1 MAASVLLNPIRVFSD
16 FWQKRYLIG
25 QLVMRE
31 VLLKYKG
38 SYMGVGWSFLH
49 PLLLLATYALV
60 FGKTF
65 GGHWVQS
72 SSSGTPYTLFVFC
85 GLVVFNLFSEVT
97 SIAPRYIIG
106 YSSYVK
112 KIIFPSEILPVV
124 LFLSACIHA
133 CINLIILSL
142 SVLLFG
148 DFFWTALL
156 TPLILIPFLLF
167 VLGLSWFLAA
177 LGVFVRDLIH
187 LIPTLV
193 QITLFVSPIF
203 YPVNIVPGYF
213 HWFYEINPISSTME
227 NIRLVMLLGKH
238 PEWGTLA
245 VSYVIGF
252 SSLLMGYLFFSN
264 SKEEFADVI

>member
-1 MAASVLLNPIRVFSD
+1 MVASVLLNPIRVFSG

-31 VLLKYKG
+31 VLLKYRG

-49 PLLLLATYALV
+49 PLLLLATYTLV

-65 GGHWVQS
+65 GGQWVQS
-72 SSSGTPYTLFVFC
+72 DSSNIPYTLFVFC

-112 KIIFPSEILPVV
+112 KIIFPSEILPIV
-124 LFLSACIHA
+124 LFLSACIHS
-133 CINLIILSL
+133 CINLVILSL
-142 SVLLFG
+142 SILFFG
-148 DFFWTALL
+148 GFYWTALL

-167 VLGLSWFLAA
+167 VLGISWFLAA

-203 YPVNIVPGYF
+203 YPVNIVPGYL
-213 HWFYEINPISSTME
+213 HWLYEINPISSTME
-227 NIRLVMLLGKH
+227 NMRLVMLLGKY
-238 PEWGTLA
+238 PAWGSLA
-245 VSYVIGF
+245 ISYLIGF
-252 SSLLMGYLFFSN
+252 SLLLMGYLFFSN

>member
-1 MAASVLLNPIRVFSD
+1 MSTTTLNPLRISANICRN
-16 FWQKRYLIG
+16 RYLIG

-49 PLLLLATYALV
+49 PLLLLATYTLV
-60 FGKTF
+60 FGKAF
-65 GGHWVQS
+65 GGHWAQS
-72 SSSGTPYTLFVFC
+72 NSSETPYALFVFC

-97 SIAPRYIIG
+97 SIAPRYIFG
-106 YSSYVK
+106 YSSYIK

-124 LFLSACIHA
+124 LFLSACIHS
-133 CINLIILSL
+133 CISLIILSFA
-142 SVLLFG
+142 VLLFG
-148 DFFWTALL
+148 SIFWTALL

-167 VLGLSWFLAA
+167 ILGLSWLLAA
-177 LGVFVRDLIH
+177 LGVFVRDLMH
-187 LIPTLV
+187 LTPTLI

-203 YPVNIVPGYF
+203 YPVNIVPDYL
-213 HWFYEINPISSTME
+213 HWIYQINPISNTME
-227 NIRLVMLLGKH
+227 NLRLVMLFGKY

-245 VSYVIGF
+245 VSYVIGL
-252 SSLLMGYLFFSN
+252 SSLFMGYVFFSK